1 MNEITHGQ
9 RLYFATV
16 GLLALWVGAWG
27 TFGPAHVDRALP
39 WLVPPLH
46 ARFLGAVYLSAGVM
60 LASGLVARRQRDV
73 RAMVILVTLW
83 TGALLVLSLFHL
95 EEFDAHH
102 KPVWFWFGAYIVYP
116 LAGIWSLRA
125 HRSEGADPSG
135 TALPAWARR
144 CLRAQGAAA
153 VLLSLLLLLA
163 PAAMVSAWPW
173 KISPLLAQVYSAP
186 FFAYGV
192 CSWLLARGRSWPESR
207 IVVRGAGVLAVF
219 ALAASLMHRN
229 LFDAARVSTWVWF
242 GALALAAALSGTLQ
256 ARSLS
261 KGHTP

>member
-1 MNEITHGQ
+1 MNEITRGQ

-16 GLLALWVGAWG
+16 GLLALWVGGWG
-27 TFGPAHVDRALP
+27 TLDPAHADRALP
-39 WLVPPLH
+39 WFVPPLH

-60 LASGLVARRQRDV
+60 LANGLVARRQRDV

-95 EEFDAHH
+95 EEFDAQH

-125 HRSEGADPSG
+125 HRSPGADPLDA
-135 TALPAWARR
+135 ALPAWARR
-144 CLRAQGAAA
+144 GLLAQGAAA
-153 VLLSLLLLLA
+153 VILSLLLLVV

-186 FFAYGV
+186 FFAYGA
-192 CSWLLARGRSWPESR
+192 CSWLLARNRSWAESR
-207 IVVRGAGVLAVF
+207 IVVRGACVLAVF
-219 ALAASLMHRN
+219 ALVASLLHRN
-229 LFDAARVSTWVWF
+229 LFDAGRIATWVWF

-256 ARSLS
+256 ARYLGKGLS
-261 KGHTP
+261 S